1 MKKISDMQKFHN
13 KASFTSFVRWGLLV
27 FILHFSFHLALSAQ
41 TVQQMK
47 KDRARLE
54 QQIKESQKLLAST
67 GKDVKSQLAQLSV
80 LSERIRQQTELVTQL
95 DNELK
100 ATDAEITRLGS
111 ELKEL
116 EAELQMRKKR
126 YASALGQSVHRN
138 SFENRMLF
146 LLSSDTFR
154 QMYRRMRYLGE
165 YAHFQAQQG
174 REIQAKQ
181 QELETKREELESLKT
196 SQTELLAQQKAEQQ
210 ALASQKAEQQTLVSR
225 LQKKQADIKSEIKRQ
240 QSEYDRLDKKIEQ
253 LINEQIAASQAKSK
267 GKTST
272 PKGKDTTKKTE
283 TTGSGTGGGFK
294 MSADDVKLSGSF
306 LSNKGRLPVPVQ
318 GSYMI
323 AAHYGIHQMPNMKY
337 VTVNNQGVDLRCG
350 AGATARN
357 IFDGEVSAIFE
368 HPSRKTYGVLVRHG
382 DYISVYCNLATLS
395 VRQGDKIKGGTA
407 IGTIHTDPSGESI
420 LQFQLRKELQRLNPE
435 EWIKF

>member
-1 MKKISDMQKFHN
+1 MKLPSS
-13 KASFTSFVRWGLLV
+13 SFPSFLKWSVLAFILQFSFVVSLP
-27 FILHFSFHLALSAQ
+27 AQ

-54 QQIKESQKLLAST
+54 QQIKESQQLLAST
-67 GKDVKSQLAQLSV
+67 GKDVKSQMAQLSL

-95 DNELK
+95 AGELK
-100 ATDAEITRLGS
+100 ATEKDITRLGS

-116 EAELQMRKKR
+116 EAELQMRKER
-126 YASALGQSVHRN
+126 YASALSQSVHRN

-165 YAHFQAQQG
+165 YAHFQAKQG

-181 QELETKREELESLKT
+181 QELEEKRAELEALKA
-196 SQTELLAQQKAEQQ
+196 SQTELLAQQQTEQQ
-210 ALASQKAEQQTLVSR
+210 ALASQRAEQQALVSR

-272 PKGKDTTKKTE
+272 PKGKDTKKTE
-283 TTGSGTGGGFK
+283 TTSESSSGGFK

-323 AAHYGIHQMPNMKY
+323 ASHYGIHQMEGMKH

-350 AGATARN
+350 TGATARS

-368 HPSRKTYGVLVRHG
+368 HPSRKTFGVLVRHG
-382 DYISVYCNLATLS
+382 NYISVYCNLASLS
-395 VRQGDKIKGGTA
+395 VRQGDRVKGGA
-407 IGTIHTDPSGESI
+407 ALGTIHTDPSGESI